1 MRARA
6 LLASAITAVALI
18 AIQSEANAEP
28 MDPALERLVLN
39 PGCHQKPSSAGG
51 VADFGVWNPVGGAG
65 ADGRCR
71 PDNAA
76 FTRLV
81 NQYGF
86 ALAPTAFHPARTTGY
101 GGFDLSLEGS
111 FTSLD
116 SDAEYFKYGTR
127 GSVDPSTN
135 KRSIRNNSPDKL
147 AQVFYLKARKGFP
160 FGLEVTSMLGYMNHT
175 SFMVIGSDIRMALLE
190 GFRQG
195 VLGVLPDLA
204 VGGGVRTI
212 TGSTQLQLT
221 TVGVDG
227 QISKPLPLADSSV
240 LTPYVGYQYVWIFGD
255 SGLIDTT
262 PNTDPVGLCGYAGNN
277 VPGTPGTP
285 VETSAGN
292 KPYDGQPVCDGGTPL
307 DFNNTFV
314 FSKVRLH
321 RQRIILGANYRWE
334 MVMLGVQYLTDISD
348 PAKANGDDTDL
359 QDVPRQYTISVQLG
373 AMF

>member
-6 LLASAITAVALI
+6 LLASATVAVAMI
-18 AIQSEANAEP
+18 AIQSEATAEP

-39 PGCHQKPSSAGG
+39 PGCHQKPSPSGG
-51 VADFGVWNPVGGAG
+51 VGDFGVWNPIGGAG

-81 NQYGF
+81 SQYGF
-86 ALAPTAFHPARTTGY
+86 AVAPTAMHSARTTGY
-101 GGFDLSLEGS
+101 GGFELSLEGS
-111 FTSLD
+111 LTSMD
-116 SDAEYFKYGTR
+116 DGSDYMKYGTR

-135 KRSIRNNSPDKL
+135 KRSIQNNAPDKY
-147 AQVFYLKARKGFP
+147 AQVYYLKARKGFP
-160 FGLEVTSMLGYMNHT
+160 FGLELAGLLGYMNHT
-175 SFMVIGSDIRMALLE
+175 SFMIIGSDIRMSLLE

-195 VLGVLPDLA
+195 ALGVLPDIA
-204 VGGGVRTI
+204 VGGGVRTV
-212 TGSTQLQLT
+212 TGTPQLQLT
-221 TVGVDG
+221 TVGVDV

-240 LTPYVGYQYVWIFGD
+240 LTPYVGYQYLWIFGD

-262 PNTDPVGLCGYAGNN
+262 PNTDPVGMCGYAGPNN
-277 VPGTPGTP
+277 PGTPGTP
-285 VETSAGN
+285 VGSANGD

-314 FSKVRLH
+314 FNQVRVK

-334 MVMLGVQYLTDISD
+334 MVLFGVQYLTDLSD
-348 PAKANGDDTDL
+348 PAATSGDDDL
-359 QDVPRQYTISVQLG
+359 KDIPRQYTMSVQVG
-373 AMF
+373 ALF